1 MTRDVRRHAW
11 RAIVLFGVVSLF
23 ADVTYEG
30 ARSISGPFLQSL
42 GASAAVVGIVAGLG
56 EFIGYG
62 LRIASGLFADRVRRY
77 WLITFVGYAINLLA
91 VPLLAFVGHWPAAV
105 ALLLVERFGKAV
117 RNPSRDALL
126 SGAAETVG
134 TGRGF
139 GLHEALDQIGAVTG
153 PLVVAAAVAR
163 GGEYRVGFLV
173 LLVPALLA
181 LATLGWARGELSG
194 VEARSRTPHDAGSEQ
209 LPRAFWLF
217 LAGAALLAA
226 GIADFP
232 LIAFRLADAGVVTAS
247 AIPLLYAAAMASDA
261 VSALI
266 FGWLYDR
273 LGFAVLALAALLAVP
288 ATALSFLG
296 GVAGA
301 IAGVVLWGAVLG
313 AHESVVRAGVA
324 TLSPGGRRA
333 TAFGLFYA
341 AYGGGWFLGS
351 GAMGLA
357 YGRSLLLL
365 VALSTAFSLLALV
378 PILRVARL
386 QRKGGGPAT
395 VS

>member
-11 RAIVLFGVVSLF
+11 RAIILFGVVSLF

-30 ARSISGPFLQSL
+30 ARSISGPFLESL
-42 GASAAVVGIVAGLG
+42 GASAAIVGIVAGAG

-62 LRIASGLFADRVRRY
+62 LRIVSGLFADRVRRY

-105 ALLLVERFGKAV
+105 ALLLAERFGKAV

-126 SGAAETVG
+126 SGAAEKVG

-153 PLVVAAAVAR
+153 PLVVAAAVAH
-163 GGEYRVGFLV
+163 GGQYRAGFLV
-173 LLVPALLA
+173 LIVPALLA
-181 LATLGWARGELSG
+181 LATLGWTRRELSD
-194 VEARSRTPHDAGSEQ
+194 VEARSKTPHDAGSER
-209 LPRAFWLF
+209 LPRAFRF
-217 LAGAALLAA
+217 YLAGAALLAF
-226 GIADFP
+226 GTADFP
-232 LIAFRLADAGVVTAS
+232 LIAYRLSEAQVVAAS
-247 AIPLLYAAAMASDA
+247 TIPLLYAVAMAADA
-261 VSALI
+261 VSALL

-273 LGFAVLALAALLAVP
+273 FGFSILALAGLIAVP

-296 GVAGA
+296 GVGA
-301 IAGVVLWGAVLG
+301 ATAGVILWGAVLG

-324 TLSPGGRRA
+324 TLSPAGRRA
-333 TAFGLFYA
+333 TAYGLFYA

-351 GAMGLA
+351 AAMGLA
-357 YGRSLLLL
+357 YGRSLALL
-365 VALSTAFSLLALV
+365 VALSATASLAALV
-378 PILRVARL
+378 PILAV
-386 QRKGGGPAT
+386 GGRSGGDRRSGPR
-395 VS
+395 S